1 MNNKRLKVATVI
13 GTRPEIIRLSRVLVR
28 LDQTCEHVLIHTGQN
43 YDYELNQIFFD
54 DLGIRKPDYF
64 LDSAKDSHSAAQTIG
79 NLIGAVDAVLEKIEP
94 DAMLV
99 LGDTNSC
106 LSVIPAKRR
115 KIPVFHM
122 EAGNRCFDER
132 VPEEIN
138 RRIVD
143 HTADINMPY
152 SSIAREYLLR
162 EGLSPDTI
170 IKTGSP
176 LFEVLS
182 FYRPKIDKS
191 DVMARLKLKP
201 RAFFLISCHR
211 EENVDNLVLFKQFI
225 EALNG
230 LAQKFDQPIVLSA
243 HPRTQKR
250 IAESG
255 LTLDSRVM
263 ALKPLGFFDYV
274 QLQLNARVV
283 LSDSGSISEEAS
295 ILNIPA
301 LNIRETHERPEAMEE
316 TTVIMTGLNLDRIY
330 QTIAL
335 LDQGGAAGQGNLCN
349 VADYQMPNVSE
360 KVIRILHSY
369 TDYVNRTIWKK
380 Y

>member
-1 MNNKRLKVATVI
+1 
-13 GTRPEIIRLSRVLVR
+13 
-28 LDQTCEHVLIHTGQN
+28 
-43 YDYELNQIFFD
+43 
-54 DLGIRKPDYF
+54 
-64 LDSAKDSHSAAQTIG
+64 
-79 NLIGAVDAVLEKIEP
+79 LIGSVDAVLEKIVP
-94 DAMLV
+94 DALLV

-143 HTADINMPY
+143 HTSDINMPY

-182 FYRPKIDKS
+182 FYRPKIDDS
-191 DVMARLKLKP
+191 DVMARLKLQP
-201 RAFFLISCHR
+201 REYFLVSCHR
-211 EENVDNLVLFKQFI
+211 EENVDNPVLFKQFI
-225 EALNG
+225 EVLNG
-230 LAQKFDQPIVLSA
+230 LAQKFDQPIVLST
-243 HPRTQKR
+243 HPRTQNR
-250 IAESG
+250 ITESG

-301 LNIRETHERPEAMEE
+301 LNIREAHERPEAMEE
-316 TTVIMTGLNLDRIY
+316 AAVMMTGLNLDRIY
-330 QTIAL
+330 QAITL
-335 LDQGGAAGQGNLCN
+335 LDQGGAAEKGNLCN

-360 KVIRILHSY
+360 KVVRILHSY
-369 TDYVNRTIWKK
+369 TDYVNRTVWKK